1 MVGVGLNELVG
12 ICDVGGSWGD
22 HIDFIISKDYA
33 SGKGSSSSGHS
44 SGMQQVPVPLPVPTL
59 AQSSDSKTQEDMG
72 PYISWKLRRA
82 LQHEKEQQKPPSH
95 PDERHIIRV
104 VQAEQQSNRAPS
116 KDANYPL

>member
-12 ICDVGGSWGD
+12 ICDVGGTWGD

-33 SGKGSSSSGHS
+33 SGKGSSSGLSSGH
-44 SGMQQVPVPLPVPTL
+44 QQVSVPMSAPPPQ
-59 AQSSDSKTQEDMG
+59 AKTQEDMG

-82 LQHEKEQQKPPSH
+82 LQHEKEQQQQPIH

-104 VQAEQQSNRAPS
+104 VQTDQQHSSRPSSTPSS
-116 KDANYPL
+116 KDPSYS